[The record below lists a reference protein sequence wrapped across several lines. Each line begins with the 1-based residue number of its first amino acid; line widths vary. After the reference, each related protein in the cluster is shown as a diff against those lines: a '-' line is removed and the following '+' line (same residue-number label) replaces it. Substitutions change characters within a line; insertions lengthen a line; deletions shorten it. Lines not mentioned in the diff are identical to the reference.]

1 MAESGLAE
9 VLEARPKRRTDV
21 MIRSVE
27 GEVLVLDRRK
37 EKIHQL
43 NVTAAYIWE
52 RCDGRH
58 SVVEIAM
65 GLAAKFDID
74 LGTVSGHVAGAVR
87 EFEGLGLLEAP
98 VVSGT

>member
-1 MAESGLAE
+1 
-9 VLEARPKRRTDV
+9 

-37 EKIHQL
+37 ERIHQL

-58 SVVEIAM
+58 SVVEIAK
-65 GLAAKFDID
+65 GLAARFNVDF
-74 LGTVSGHVAGAVR
+74 GTVSGDVAGAVR
-87 EFEGLGLLEAP
+87 ELEGLGLLEAP
-98 VVSGT
+98 LASGT